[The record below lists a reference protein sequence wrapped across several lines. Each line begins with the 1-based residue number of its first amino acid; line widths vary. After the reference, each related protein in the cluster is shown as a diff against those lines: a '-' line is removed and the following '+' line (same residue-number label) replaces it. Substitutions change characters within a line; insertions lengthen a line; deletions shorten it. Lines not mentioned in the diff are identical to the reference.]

1 MKRWLKLAAACAA
14 GGACCADLCVSDARC
29 RAAGT
34 PAPGRGQSVADTLEA
49 IQKARVVTRVLFIV
63 AHPDDEA
70 STLLTYL
77 PHGLGTDTTLLTLNR
92 GEGGQNAI
100 GPEQG
105 AQLGIL
111 RSSELS
117 AAMNVEG
124 PHLYFTRVV
133 DFGFS
138 KTLEETLE
146 KWQGVE
152 LEDMVRV
159 IRTVRPQHCYQRLGR
174 PENRPRQSSGFRLS
188 DAESGRGRRRSQ
200 QYPDQIAEGLK
211 PWRAEMVLDPVR
223 ATGPGGKSGL
233 HRLVGG
239 ARR

>member
-1 MKRWLKLAAACAA
+1 MKRSLGFAALAMLVALALVTQVVTPLVTRVAAQQEPA
-14 GGACCADLCVSDARC
+14 
-29 RAAGT
+29 
-34 PAPGRGQSVADTLEA
+34 APGRGQTLADTLEA
-49 IQKARVVTRVLFIV
+49 IQQARVVTRVVFIV

-105 AQLGIL
+105 GQLGIL
-111 RSSELS
+111 RSAELS

-138 KTLEETLE
+138 KTLKETLE
-146 KWQGVE
+146 MWKGE
-152 LEDMVRV
+152 ALEDMVRV
-159 IRTVRPQHCYQRLGR
+159 IRT
-174 PENRPRQSSGFRLS
+174 
-188 DAESGRGRRRSQ
+188 GRRS
-200 QYPDQIAEGLK
+200 K
-211 PWRAEMVLDPVR
+211 
-223 ATGPGGKSGL
+223 
-233 HRLVGG
+233 
-239 ARR
+239 